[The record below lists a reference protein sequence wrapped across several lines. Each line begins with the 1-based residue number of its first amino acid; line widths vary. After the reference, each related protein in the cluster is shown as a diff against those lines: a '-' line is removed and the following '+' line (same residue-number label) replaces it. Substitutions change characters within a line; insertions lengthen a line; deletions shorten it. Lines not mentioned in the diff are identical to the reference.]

1 MKKLDLLIKLHNHE
15 LDQKRLQ
22 LKQLEEQAASFKTE
36 IESLYKRLDAE
47 RIESVKDV
55 TALPT
60 MNNYSHWNKTQREQL
75 SRLLDK
81 KRAEIEQ
88 KMEEIFTAFQE
99 LKKYEITDDRIKQR
113 EAHEL
118 KIKDQNRLDEIAIN
132 KDHRNKKNDNLV

>member
-55 TALPT
+55 TTLPT